1 MATQYSAEFKLEAV
15 KRVKTSGVPV
25 ARVAAELG
33 INKILCMDSKRYRE
47 KPSLP
52 FPGSGKLS
60 TEDERLRKLERDN
73 RELAISSP

>member
-1 MATQYSAEFKLEAV
+1 
-15 KRVKTSGVPV
+15 
-25 ARVAAELG
+25 
-33 INKILCMDSKRYRE
+33 MDSKRYRE